1 MTVLG
6 MVAALSIRVEVGVK
20 LTTFAQTTIRKTGM
34 KLKIVQR
41 TILANQEAKGVSHFK
56 LMVQQ
61 DASNTISVAIII
73 GKTLTSQRIA
83 QISTYVCQAVMV
95 GRSSTRQ
102 AIRVTNHQQTL
113 SLPTLYPQIQQEDL
127 LLQYKRM
134 IISPGSAKSQRP
146 I

>member
-6 MVAALSIRVEVGVK
+6 MVVALSIRMEVGVK
-20 LTTFAQTTIRKTGM
+20 LTTFAQITIRKTGM
-34 KLKIVQR
+34 KVKIVQR
-41 TILANQEAKGVSHFK
+41 TILANQEAKEVSHFK

-61 DASNTISVAIII
+61 DARNTISVATII

-83 QISTYVCQAVMV
+83 QISTYVCQAVMA
-95 GRSSTRQ
+95 GRSSTKQ
-102 AIRVTNHQQTL
+102 AILVTNHQQIL

-127 LLQYKRM
+127 LQSKRM
-134 IISPGSAKSQRP
+134 IISQRSAKSRRP